1 MNINIVYVLLLIY
14 FSCAAQGFA
23 QEKPKD
29 WYNLDFRVET
39 NRGISIDQLYTV
51 IDSTELK
58 EVVVAVIDNGVDID
72 HEDLKEAIWLNQ
84 DEIPNND
91 LDDDNNGYVDD
102 IHGWNY
108 LGNPSGENIDHANL
122 ELTRMYRAYLEK
134 FESVDVDTLQEE
146 EIDEF
151 ASFKEIESAF
161 QQETRKL
168 KNEFDQ
174 YAQLSALYTG
184 ALSYMKEKLG
194 TSELTFNQ
202 LIAYDTESSDEEQVV
217 EFLLMAEKEGL
228 PRYLNDGE
236 SYFDS
241 ALNYHYNLDFNPRS
255 KVNVNILDSA
265 GLMYGNNQVWAAE
278 PDHGTHVTGI
288 IAANRHNN
296 IGISGIA
303 TNARIMA
310 LRAVPDGDERDEDIA
325 RAIRYAADN
334 GAQIINMSFG
344 KPYSPNSEMVDDA
357 IDYALSKDVLLVH
370 AAGNESL
377 NIDETY
383 QYPRGLKKNNRA
395 KKGFITVGAQTL
407 MDTTYVLASF
417 SNYGMKS
424 VDILAPGED
433 IYSTVSGNAYK
444 RNSGTSMA
452 APVISG
458 LAAIYRGLYPKKS
471 AKQIKKII
479 KKSVVNYKNMT
490 TEIGGERKKLNEV
503 VRYPGFI
510 DAMKIFE

>member
-1 MNINIVYVLLLIY
+1 MKINTFYALLLIY
-14 FSCAAQGFA
+14 TFCTGQGFA

-29 WYNLDFRVET
+29 WYNLDLNVEK
-39 NRGISIDQLYTV
+39 NRGVSINQLYTL
-51 IDSTELK
+51 IDSTELE
-58 EVVVAVIDNGVDID
+58 EVVVAVIDNGVDIH
-72 HEDLKEAIWLNQ
+72 HEDLRGAIWVNQ
-84 DEIPNND
+84 DEIPNNG

-108 LGNPSGENIDHANL
+108 LGNLSGENIDQANL
-122 ELTRMYRAYLEK
+122 ELTRLYRFYLKK
-134 FESVDVDTLQEE
+134 FESVDVDTLQGE

-151 ASFKEIESAF
+151 ASYKEIESTF

-168 KNEFDQ
+168 QKEFEQ

-184 ALSYMKEKLG
+184 AVSYMKEKLG
-194 TSELTFNQ
+194 TSELSYNQ
-202 LIAYDTESSDEEQVV
+202 LIAYDTESSDDEQVI

-228 PRYLNDGE
+228 PTYLSDGE

-241 ALNYHYNLDFNPRS
+241 ALNYHYNLDFNPRT
-255 KVNVNILDSA
+255 KVNEHLLDSA

-278 PDHGTHVTGI
+278 PDHGTHVAGI

-296 IGISGIA
+296 LGISGIA

-344 KPYSPNSEMVDDA
+344 KKYSPNSEMVNES

-370 AAGNESL
+370 AAGNESV

-383 QYPRGLKKNNRA
+383 HYPRGLKKNKKA

-417 SNYGMKS
+417 SNYGVKS

-433 IYSTVSGNAYK
+433 IYSTVSGNKYK

-458 LAAIYRGLYPKKS
+458 LGAIYRGLYPEKS
-471 AKQIKKII
+471 AKQIKRII
-479 KKSVVNYKNMT
+479 KKSVVSYKNLT
-490 TEIGGERKKLNEV
+490 TEVEGERIKLNKV

-510 DAMKIFE
+510 DVKKIFE